1 LSQVFC
7 KTSIVAVAVA
17 VDVVVDVDVDVDV
30 TDDVAVEVADALA
43 VDVDVDVEVCDDED
57 VAVAVDVAV
66 VVEVPVDVDVDDAV
80 DDDVDVDVAVDVDVS
95 EDVAV
100 FVCARSSHIAA
111 SPASHPKSLPF
122 SGRKPSVQRRGR
134 TSAVGATHQK
144 LAECM
149 HGCRRERV
157 LERRCG
163 RSRCCMRRG
172 TQLHTQAKTEMKNC
186 SASAVPYTARAVL
199 YSWQHW
205 HPPGLHASPRGTSS
219 PRTSKLGLWA

>member
-1 LSQVFC
+1 MRTALLLLLAPHLRAPSSRAESGNTLAIAPGGRLARILSQVFC

-122 SGRKPSVQRRGR
+122 SGRKPSVQRPHF
-134 TSAVGATHQK
+134 SS
-144 LAECM
+144 
-149 HGCRRERV
+149 RRDPPE
-157 LERRCG
+157 
-163 RSRCCMRRG
+163 
-172 TQLHTQAKTEMKNC
+172 
-186 SASAVPYTARAVL
+186 AR
-199 YSWQHW
+199 
-205 HPPGLHASPRGTSS
+205 
-219 PRTSKLGLWA
+219 